1 MPSIIHILGA
11 MRIIINRKDLLKMIN
26 VNENFL
32 EVKQS
37 YLFSEIAKRIEEY
50 KKQNPNANII
60 KLGIGDV
67 TLPLVPAVISAMHSA
82 VDEMGQKETF
92 RGYGPEQGYEFLRE
106 KIVEFDYKKRG
117 IDIALDEVFISDGAK
132 CDTGNIIDIL
142 RKR

>member
-67 TLPLVPAVISAMHSA
+67 TLPLVLAVISAMHSA

>member
-1 MPSIIHILGA
+1 
-11 MRIIINRKDLLKMIN
+11 MIN

-67 TLPLVPAVISAMHSA
+67 ALPLVPAVISAMHSA